1 MVGPKTELEAK
12 FRARYPQAPSPRV
25 FRAPGRINLIGD
37 HTDYT
42 GGLVMPMA
50 IESACYVGVADN
62 GLDRFRVFSD
72 DVQESVE
79 FRIEDLDSAKPRKN
93 WTDYIIGVAQ
103 ELKRAG
109 IPLKGRDLLI
119 ESTIPIGAGL
129 SSSAALEV
137 ACTLAML
144 GGARME
150 PLEVVHLCQ
159 RAENNFVGVP
169 CGIMDQFTSV
179 FGRAGVAIKLDCR
192 SLEYEP
198 VPLPRGLAI
207 VAVNSMVKH
216 ELGTSVYRERVNECK
231 AVLKAIQD
239 KYPQVRSL
247 RDVTA
252 DMLAESFNWVPIK
265 RARHVVS
272 ENMRVQAFA
281 NACRAGS
288 IQSMGVYFTQSHRS
302 LQIDYEVSCPE
313 IDFLV
318 DSALSQHGCF
328 GSRLTGGGFGG
339 CTVNLLTREAV
350 PDFRTRIR
358 DAYKYSYGIDPQVLL
373 CEPGNGASMLA

>member
-1 MVGPKTELEAK
+1 VVGPKSELEAK
-12 FRARYPQAPSPRV
+12 FRARYPAAPAPRF

-37 HTDYT
+37 HTDYN
-42 GGLVMPMA
+42 GGHVMPMA
-50 IESACYVGVADN
+50 IESACFVGVADN
-62 GLDRFRVFSD
+62 GLDRFRVFSE
-72 DVQESVE
+72 DVQEGVE
-79 FRIEDLDSAKPRKN
+79 FRIEDLDAAQPRKN
-93 WTDYIIGVAQ
+93 WTDYIIGVAA
-103 ELKRAG
+103 ELKQAG
-109 IPLKGRDLLI
+109 IPLKGRDMLI

-137 ACTLAML
+137 SSTLAML
-144 GGARME
+144 AGVRMD

-192 SLEYEP
+192 SLAYEP
-198 VPLPRGLAI
+198 VPLPRRVAI

-216 ELGTSVYRERVNECK
+216 ELGTSVYRERVAECK
-231 AVLKAIQD
+231 AVLAAIQERN
-239 KYPQVRSL
+239 PEVESL
-247 RDVTA
+247 RDVTP
-252 DMLAESFNWVPIK
+252 DMLADFNWVPLK

-272 ENMRVQAFA
+272 ENLRVQAFA
-281 NACRAGS
+281 NACRAGN

-302 LQIDYEVSCPE
+302 LQNEFEVSCPE

-318 DSALSQHGCF
+318 DTALTQNGCF
-328 GSRLTGGGFGG
+328 GARLTGGGFGG
-339 CTVNLLTREAV
+339 CTVNLLSPEAV
-350 PDFRTRIR
+350 PDFRTRMR
-358 DAYKYSYGIDPQVLL
+358 EAYKYSYGIDPQVLL

>member
-1 MVGPKTELEAK
+1 
-12 FRARYPQAPSPRV
+12 
-25 FRAPGRINLIGD
+25 
-37 HTDYT
+37 
-42 GGLVMPMA
+42 MPMA

-62 GLDRFRVFSD
+62 ELDRFRIYSD
-72 DVQESVE
+72 DLQESVE
-79 FRIEDLDSAKPRKN
+79 IRIDDLDSAKPRKN
-93 WTDYIIGVAQ
+93 WTDYVIGVAQ

-109 IPLKGRDLLI
+109 VPLKGRDMLI
-119 ESTIPIGAGL
+119 ESTVPIGAGL

-137 ACTLAML
+137 ASTLAML
-144 GGARME
+144 GPNRME

-159 RAENNFVGVP
+159 RVENNFVGVP

-198 VPLPRGLAI
+198 VRLPLGIAI

-216 ELGTSVYRERVNECK
+216 ELGSSVYRDRVNECK
-231 AVLKAIQD
+231 AVLKAIQERH
-239 KYPQVRSL
+239 PQVNSL
-247 RDVTA
+247 REVTA
-252 DMLAESFNWVPIK
+252 DMLAEGYNWVPIR

-272 ENMRVQAFA
+272 ENMREQAFA
-281 NACRAGS
+281 SACRAGS

-302 LQIDYEVSCPE
+302 LQNDYEVSCPE

-318 DSALSQHGCF
+318 DSALAQNGCF
-328 GSRLTGGGFGG
+328 GARLTGGGFGG

-358 DAYKYSYGIDPQVLL
+358 EAYRYSYGIDPQVLL